1 MATVNETPAQQD
13 LPSPQKDD
21 MPIMSAPP
29 KDYAPP
35 VKDEGA
41 RKITPLRKLQREQQ
55 GPEPEWVK
63 CQFCKQTTTIRR
75 VSEPSDE
82 AKCLTLCCCAFG
94 VFRLFLPIQS
104 KWFEN
109 IDIHCALCDKHLATV
124 VPDGEVQ
131 IVRVP
136 DRPQPT
142 LKK

>member
-1 MATVNETPAQQD
+1 MAAVSETPAKQD
-13 LPSPQKDD
+13 LPPQKDD
-21 MPIMSAPP
+21 MPIMSTPP

-35 VKDEGA
+35 VKDEGGA

-63 CQFCKQTTTIRR
+63 CQFCKKATTIRR

-82 AKCLTLCCCAFG
+82 AKCLTLCCCVFG
-94 VFRLFLPIQS
+94 VFSLFLPFQS

-109 IDIHCALCDKHLATV
+109 IDIHCASCDKHLATI

-136 DRPQPT
+136 NRPQPT